1 MKRKV
6 SLLLAFIMLFS
17 ILPATAFAAGAD
29 GQLMALNENA
39 ESTDIPQT
47 PTLVSK
53 TANSLTV
60 ENRDENGD
68 LETGVEWMLCN
79 MYDEPITGWVQGE
92 NSQVTFDGLTD
103 GTRYFIYARYAENDN
118 QFASPAGAALE
129 AQTEPAPQNIE
140 VLVKCGDKLL
150 VPADFKVYEA
160 TSSLTGHSPAAK
172 RPPSP

>member
-60 ENRDENGD
+60 EARPWLSKTVPLPARATESGKS
-68 LETGVEWMLCN
+68 VWK
-79 MYDEPITGWVQGE
+79 YR
-92 NSQVTFDGLTD
+92 TD
-103 GTRYFIYARYAENDN
+103 R
-118 QFASPAGAALE
+118 
-129 AQTEPAPQNIE
+129 
-140 VLVKCGDKLL
+140 
-150 VPADFKVYEA
+150 
-160 TSSLTGHSPAAK
+160 
-172 RPPSP
+172 